1 MAGIV
6 RGRMARCSQSGMM
19 TLSLSPIRLFHRSG
33 RIFQSSVGVHRLACL
48 TIALLVTLAIA
59 NLAAAQESVNSDS
72 QADSGAAPEDF
83 DPQDPWAG
91 VEAMLVIG
99 SSASNLLTSST
110 ESVTRFD
117 ADLLQALGAGDI
129 SDLAKA
135 TPNLEIRKADATSPT
150 FFIRGVG
157 LSDFNANAGG
167 AVAVYQDGVAMNSP
181 ALQLG
186 QLFDISGVEVL
197 RGPQGAGA
205 GRNASAGAIKV
216 TSVKPAN
223 DGEARAFLSAS
234 YGNYNALDL
243 EGALELPLFK
253 ETLAARFSFTLS
265 ERDGWGE
272 NGCANLPS
280 LASREDNAAAFDRRV
295 MDPFCGE
302 TQNLAVAN
310 PNRPPAFFQI
320 SPVPGGLAKNVND
333 VGKWAARSIFRLR
346 PEINESNWLLIMRG
360 GQIDQQSTLGQ
371 AIGTQPSYGVGRTG
385 SGYRDPDIPPMLD
398 ELIQDC
404 QNAGGT
410 GCLRVATDAL
420 GASIARNLDRR
431 PERGDYNRVGQTKHD
446 TWGVS
451 LEGEIPVDDLMITTI
466 SAYDGYDRSREQDD
480 DFTPDVIFESIT
492 DDDAWQFSQEIL
504 LEGEFEE
511 YLFSWETGGYYLME
525 ELDSK
530 STFFQGSLESNQKY
544 HQDTYSFGI
553 HAGFSWELLE
563 NITLEAGA
571 RYNWEQKDFEFV
583 FLGSAA
589 NTQGFT
595 DSEVWHAPTG
605 TVRLLYEPTED
616 VSFYWKYN
624 RGWKGGQFNASAT
637 QLNVR
642 PAEPESIDSLEV
654 GLSGYVLESRLGLTA
669 SLFYYKYDDYQVF
682 VVEDSPG
689 AFPQQVI
696 INANSVQ
703 NYGAELEARIQP
715 LLALVPEEVENLLFT
730 VRFGW
735 LETEYLDFTQDVIR
749 VVRGPVGQPARA
761 FPVTADFS
769 GNQLINA
776 PEYKVSIGVAWDFD
790 LGRLGDVTPRYD
802 GSWSADVNFG
812 PNDGRG
818 SIDGTGQPRLPKD
831 AIGQRAFWLHNMSFR
846 YRPPIPNLE
855 IMGWV
860 RNMTNKTYKTFAFDG
875 SFFANLTVNWVGEP
889 RTYGGTVK
897 FTF

>member
-1 MAGIV
+1 
-6 RGRMARCSQSGMM
+6 M
-19 TLSLSPIRLFHRSG
+19 TRSLSRIRFFHRWG
-33 RIFQSSVGVHRLACL
+33 RVFHGSVVVHRSTCL
-48 TIALLVTLAIA
+48 TLALLVTLAIG
-59 NLAAAQESVNSDS
+59 NLAVAQESVNSDS
-72 QADSGAAPEDF
+72 QADSGAAPEDI
-83 DPQDPWAG
+83 DPEDPWAG
-91 VEAMLVIG
+91 VESMLVIG
-99 SSASNLLTSST
+99 SRASNLLTSST

-117 ADLLQALGAGDI
+117 ADLLQAIGAGDI
-129 SDLAKA
+129 SDLAKI
-135 TPNLEIRKADATSPT
+135 TPNLEIRTAGATSPT

-186 QLFDISGVEVL
+186 QLFDTAGVEVL

-216 TSVKPAN
+216 TSVKPVGEFRAN
-223 DGEARAFLSAS
+223 LSAS
-234 YGNYNALDL
+234 YGNYNALDM
-243 EGALELPLFK
+243 EGALEVPILE

-265 ERDGWGE
+265 ERDGWAE

-280 LASREDNAAAFDRRV
+280 LASRV
-295 MDPFCGE
+295 MDPVSFNRVAFCGE
-302 TQNLAVAN
+302 ATNLAVRN
-310 PNRPPAFFQI
+310 PSPPPGFFQL

-333 VGKWAARSIFRLR
+333 VGNWAARSIFRLR
-346 PEINESNWLLIMRG
+346 PESNESDWLLILRG
-360 GQIDQQSTLGQ
+360 GRIDQQSTLGQ
-371 AIGTQPSYGVGRTG
+371 VVGTRPSYGAGRTS
-385 SGYRDPDIPPMLD
+385 SGYRDPDIPPMLN

-410 GCLRVATDAL
+410 ECVRVATDAL
-420 GASIARNLDRR
+420 RSDIARNLDRR

-451 LEGEIPVDDLMITTI
+451 LKGEIPVDDLMITTI
-466 SAYDGYDRSREQDD
+466 SAYDGYDRFREQDD
-480 DFTPDVIFESIT
+480 DFTSDVIFESIT
-492 DDDAWQFSQEIL
+492 DDDAWQFSQEIHL
-504 LEGEFEE
+504 GGEFEE
-511 YLFSWETGGYYLME
+511 HLISWEAGGYYLME
-525 ELDSK
+525 ELDSD
-530 STFFQGSLESNQKY
+530 STFFQGAFESNQAF
-544 HQDTYSFGI
+544 HQETFSFAF
-553 HAGFSWELLE
+553 HAGFSWEFLE

-571 RYNWEQKDFEFV
+571 RYNWEQKDFEFL
-583 FLGSAA
+583 FLANNPA
-589 NTQGFT
+589 NTQSFT

-605 TVRLLYEPTED
+605 TVRLLYEPMED
-616 VSFYWKYN
+616 VSFYWKYS

-642 PAEPESIDSLEV
+642 PAEPESIDSFEV
-654 GLSGYVLESRLGLTA
+654 GLSGYLWESRLGLTA
-669 SLFYYKYDDYQVF
+669 SLFYYMYDDYQVF

-689 AFPQQVI
+689 AFPQEVI

-715 LLALVPEEVENLLFT
+715 LLAWVPEEVENLLIT

-735 LETEYLDFTQDVIR
+735 LETEFLDFTQDVVR

-776 PEYKVSIGVAWDFD
+776 PEYKVSIGVEWEFD
-790 LGRLGDVTPRYD
+790 LGRFGDVTPRYD
-802 GSWSADVNFG
+802 GSWSDDVSFG
-812 PNDGRG
+812 PNNGRG
-818 SIDGTGQPRLPKD
+818 SIGALGEPRLPEY
-831 AIGQRAFWLHNMSFR
+831 AVGQPAFWLHNMSFR

-855 IMGWV
+855 ILGWV
-860 RNMTNKTYKTFAFDG
+860 RNMTNETYKTFAFDG
-875 SFFANLTVNWVGEP
+875 SFFANLTVNFVGEP